1 MERCQMAT
9 IDTLKEKVQN
19 ATETVAKRDAT
30 IVRHEKQLEKKIKA
44 LVAKGCNIE
53 GIDFKA
59 ETVDFRDIKWDENGK
74 SYDWYWEACEVDS
87 KLRDIKSAKKNLVEA
102 NRILGNWQEKLDTE
116 LEKERFLNN
125 ETPQVILDFLNKWK
139 EMAFDWHVKRYADY
153 LEFVKEINK
162 AVEEAR
168 KTLGI
173 RESMMP
179 SRAQSK
185 ELQLMELDYRTVEKR
200 KASFAGT
207 TVLKMKQIS
216 NEDERLKFLDN
227 VLEKERKAKML
238 DLIERIT
245 CVTGK
250 ITDVS
255 GLKISAIGS
264 LNGIVIGE
272 KASAKIETIGAGG
285 YAIQC
290 FHYRTLIHKLTA

>member
-1 MERCQMAT
+1 
-9 IDTLKEKVQN
+9 
-19 ATETVAKRDAT
+19 
-30 IVRHEKQLEKKIKA
+30 
-44 LVAKGCNIE
+44 
-53 GIDFKA
+53 
-59 ETVDFRDIKWDENGK
+59 
-74 SYDWYWEACEVDS
+74 
-87 KLRDIKSAKKNLVEA
+87 
-102 NRILGNWQEKLDTE
+102 
-116 LEKERFLNN
+116 
-125 ETPQVILDFLNKWK
+125 
-139 EMAFDWHVKRYADY
+139 MAFDWHVKRYADY